1 MKQNPKR
8 LAIVTGL
15 LVLGLGAGLAW
26 QGGSSRPPSGQR
38 KPLFYQD
45 SMHPWIKSD
54 RPGKCT
60 ICEMDLT
67 PIYEGQAGFGAG
79 DNVVVISSNQVTVL
93 NVQTEP
99 VKRCPL
105 SRTLRVAG
113 TLEANETRKT
123 VVSAPARG
131 RIDELNVDYA
141 GVEVEQG
148 QKLLTMFSPELVQLR
163 KTLLAVRQ
171 NSEAGGTNEARKPN
185 PNTGLYM
192 GDILAPQSGVVL
204 ERSVYTGQYV
214 AEGDRLFTIVDASV
228 LWFRFDVYQR
238 QLPWFEPG
246 ETIEVE
252 VSGIPGKM
260 FPAVISYVE
269 PAFNEATRT
278 VKVRADLK
286 NPVVP
291 GNGQKRRLLK
301 YGMYAEGQVRAA
313 VPEVLAVPRTAIL
326 FPGGAAYAYVEK
338 GGGAYERRRLKLGRE
353 GDQLWEVLK
362 GVEEG
367 ENVVTSGN
375 MLLDAQA
382 QFNMAAKAEEGEVGE
397 TEMAETAGVHS
408 PMGVMNPA
416 AAAGGVNATSMSEKP
431 QPAGPALVT
440 EVSPMAPPAGS
451 HKPAVR
457 HGAAARTDRMAAVM
471 SPGSELLQVR
481 RDAILRELAMK
492 ATNAPSGSPV
502 PVQLAQADAAGAGT
516 PQALA
521 SEPGA
526 NAAPA
531 EPASQVAP
539 PGPPQTPTNQVLTHA
554 QGDAVRRAT
563 VAEMRGVRRAAIAE
577 ANQQNPAAAVPLTDS
592 QRQLLQGFL
601 AEAAGLSQ
609 ALAADNLES
618 ANAHMA
624 KLPSV
629 LEPLLN
635 ALPAPHPYNPLLQRI
650 AAIKWQSA
658 KDLADARKQFLPFST
673 AVVDFAKQLRKQDQ
687 AFAGLKVY
695 HCPMAP
701 KPGLW
706 LQAKAPLAN
715 PYYGA
720 EMLRCGEEVKP

>member
-8 LAIVTGL
+8 LAVVTGL
-15 LVLGLGAGLAW
+15 LVLGLAAGLAW
-26 QGGSSRPPSGQR
+26 QSGSHRAPAGER

-54 RPGKCT
+54 QPGKCT
-60 ICEMDLT
+60 ICSMDLT
-67 PIYEGQAGFGAG
+67 PIYEGQAGFGG

-99 VKRCPL
+99 VKRCAL

-131 RIDELNVDYA
+131 RIDELNVEYA

-171 NSEAGGTNEARKPN
+171 NAQPGGTNEARTPN
-185 PNTGLYM
+185 LNAGLYT
-192 GDILAPQSGVVL
+192 GDILAPQAGVVL
-204 ERSVYTGQYV
+204 ERNVYSGQYV
-214 AEGDRLFTIVDASV
+214 AEGDRLFTIVDASL

-286 NPVVP
+286 NPVVS

-301 YGMYAEGQVRAA
+301 YGMYAEGQVRSA

-367 ENVVTSGN
+367 ESVVTSGN

-382 QFNMAAKAEEGEVGE
+382 QFNLAAKAEEGEDGE
-397 TEMAETAGVHS
+397 NEMAETAGVHA
-408 PMGVMNPA
+408 PMGIMNPA
-416 AAAGGVNATSMSEKP
+416 AASGGTDSTGMQDK
-431 QPAGPALVT
+431 
-440 EVSPMAPPAGS
+440 SPSASPAPPAGGPVMAT
-451 HKPAVR
+451 PAPSRTPATR
-457 HGAAARTDRMAAVM
+457 HAAANRTDRMAAVM
-471 SPGSELLQVR
+471 SPGSELLLVR
-481 RDAILRELAMK
+481 RAAILRELAMK
-492 ATNAPSGSPV
+492 DTNAPSGSPAPTQV
-502 PVQLAQADAAGAGT
+502 AQADAAGAGT
-516 PQALA
+516 PPAPA
-521 SEPGA
+521 PETGA
-526 NAAPA
+526 NPSSPESGNQAV
-531 EPASQVAP
+531 S
-539 PGPPQTPTNQVLTHA
+539 PGPTPTPTNQALTHA
-554 QGDAVRRAT
+554 QGDVVRRAT
-563 VAEMRGVRRAAIAE
+563 VAEMRGVRRATIAE
-577 ANQQNPAAAVPLTDS
+577 ANKQTGAAAAPLTDS
-592 QRQLLQGFL
+592 QRQMLQAFL
-601 AEAAGLSQ
+601 TEADGLSQ
-609 ALAADNLES
+609 ALAGDNLEN
-618 ANAHMA
+618 ANARIA
-624 KLPSV
+624 KLPTV
-629 LEPLLN
+629 LEPLLK

-650 AAIKWQSA
+650 AATKWQPV
-658 KDLADARKQFLPFST
+658 KDLADVRKQFLPFST
-673 AVVDFAKQLRKQDQ
+673 ALVDFVKQLRKQDQ
-687 AFAGLKVY
+687 AFASLKVY

-715 PYYGA
+715 PFYGA
-720 EMLRCGEEVKP
+720 EMLRCGEEIKP

>member
-8 LAIVTGL
+8 LVIVTGL
-15 LVLGLGAGLAW
+15 LVLGLAAGLAW
-26 QGGSSRPPSGQR
+26 QSASPRASSKER

-60 ICEMDLT
+60 VCEMDLT

-79 DNVVVISSNQVTVL
+79 ENVVVISSNQVTVL

-99 VKRCPL
+99 VKRCAL

-123 VVSAPARG
+123 VVAAPARG

-148 QKLLTMFSPELVQLR
+148 QKLLTLFSPELVQLR
-163 KTLLAVRQ
+163 KTLLAVRDVAQ
-171 NSEAGGTNEARKPN
+171 PGGTNPVTKALMDAGIY
-185 PNTGLYM
+185 T

-204 ERSVYTGQYV
+204 ERNVYSGQYV
-214 AEGDRLFTIVDASV
+214 AEGDRLFTIVDASM

-246 ETIEVE
+246 QTIEVE
-252 VSGIPGKM
+252 VSGIPGKV

-291 GNGQKRRLLK
+291 GEGQKRRLLK
-301 YGMYAEGQVRAA
+301 YGMYAEGQVQAA

-326 FPGGAAYAYVEK
+326 FPGGTAYAYVEK

-367 ENVVTSGN
+367 ESVVTSGN
-375 MLLDAQA
+375 MLIDAQA
-382 QFNMAAKAEEGEVGE
+382 QFNLAARTEEGEDGD
-397 TEMAETAGVHS
+397 TEMAEAASVHA
-408 PMGVMNPA
+408 PMRVMNPA
-416 AAAGGVNATSMSEKP
+416 AAGGAPDATSLNEPSLS
-431 QPAGPALVT
+431 AGPAPLANT
-440 EVSPMAPPAGS
+440 SELPTPAVSRPPAM
-451 HKPAVR
+451 R
-457 HGAAARTDRMAAVM
+457 HAAADRTDRMAAIM
-471 SPGSELLQVR
+471 SPGSELLLIR
-481 RDAILRELAMK
+481 REAMMRELASK
-492 ATNAPSGSPV
+492 ATNAPSSRATPPDSSHVMLADAGTLPALAPETGANPTSPE
-502 PVQLAQADAAGAGT
+502 PASQLVSPTPAQTATNKMLSHSQADAA
-516 PQALA
+516 
-521 SEPGA
+521 
-526 NAAPA
+526 
-531 EPASQVAP
+531 
-539 PGPPQTPTNQVLTHA
+539 
-554 QGDAVRRAT
+554 RRAT
-563 VAEMRGVRRAAIAE
+563 VADMRDVRRAAIAQ
-577 ANQQNPAAAVPLTDS
+577 ANKQTAAVAAPLTDS
-592 QRQLLQGFL
+592 QHQLLQDFL
-601 AEAAGLSQ
+601 TEADGLSQ
-609 ALAADNLES
+609 ALAADNLENAS
-618 ANAHMA
+618 ARMA
-624 KLPSV
+624 KLPAV

-635 ALPAPHPYNPLLQRI
+635 ALPAPHPYNPLLQGI
-650 AAIKWQSA
+650 SATKWQPA

-673 AVVDFAKQLRKQDQ
+673 AVVALVKQLRKQDQ

-715 PYYGA
+715 PFYGS

>member
-1 MKQNPKR
+1 MVPQQVGRPKCQIMKENPKR
-8 LAIVTGL
+8 LAVVTGL
-15 LVLGLGAGLAW
+15 LVLGLAAGLAW
-26 QGGSSRPPSGQR
+26 QSASHRAPSGER

-60 ICEMDLT
+60 VCEMDLT

-79 DNVVVISSNQVTVL
+79 DNVVIISSNQVTVL

-99 VKRCPL
+99 VKRCAL

-131 RIDELNVDYA
+131 RIDALEVDYA

-171 NSEAGGTNEARKPN
+171 NAQPGGTNPVTKALIDSGIY
-185 PNTGLYM
+185 T

-204 ERSVYTGQYV
+204 ERNVYSGQYV

-246 ETIEVE
+246 ETLEVE
-252 VSGIPGKM
+252 VSGIPGKV
-260 FPAVISYVE
+260 FPAVISFVE

-278 VKVRADLK
+278 VKVRADLS
-286 NPVVP
+286 NPMVTES
-291 GNGQKRRLLK
+291 GHKRRLLK

-326 FPGGAAYAYVEK
+326 FPGGAAYVYVEK

-353 GDQLWEVLK
+353 GDQSWEVLK

-367 ENVVTSGN
+367 ESVVTSGN

-382 QFNMAAKAEEGEVGE
+382 QFTVANAGEGEVGE
-397 TEMAETAGVHS
+397 AEMGETAGAHA
-408 PMGVMNPA
+408 PMGIMNPA
-416 AAAGGVNATSMSEKP
+416 AASSMADGIMINERSPSATT
-431 QPAGPALVT
+431 V
-440 EVSPMAPPAGS
+440 MAT
-451 HKPAVR
+451 PAVSRTPVVR
-457 HGAAARTDRMAAVM
+457 HASASRTERMAAMM
-471 SPGSELLQVR
+471 SPGAELQMVR
-481 RDAILRELAMK
+481 RTAMLQELAVK
-492 ATNAPSGSPV
+492 ATNAPSPAAAPSRPSH
-502 PVQLAQADAAGAGT
+502 AMSADEGM
-516 PQALA
+516 PPALA
-521 SEPGA
+521 SETRP
-526 NAAPA
+526 NPA
-531 EPASQVAP
+531 SSEPAGQ
-539 PGPPQTPTNQVLTHA
+539 
-554 QGDAVRRAT
+554 
-563 VAEMRGVRRAAIAE
+563 
-577 ANQQNPAAAVPLTDS
+577 AAAAAPLTDS
-592 QRQLLQGFL
+592 QRQLLQAFL

-618 ANAHMA
+618 ANARMV
-624 KLPSV
+624 KLPTV

-635 ALPAPHPYNPLLQRI
+635 ALPAPHPYNPLLQRV
-650 AAIKWQSA
+650 AATKWQPA
-658 KDLADARKQFLPFST
+658 KDLADTRKQFLPFST
-673 AVVDFAKQLRKQDQ
+673 AVVDLAKRLRTEDQ

-715 PYYGA
+715 PFYGA
-720 EMLRCGEEVKP
+720 EMLRCGKEVKP